1 MEWVFIALVVAVVA
15 AVAMVVVGRGGGL
28 APALPDRPDVELPS
42 DRPLTPNDLAQ
53 VRLSV
58 TVRGYRMDEVDALL
72 ARLGA
77 ELAARDDRPDDGPDR
92 SGPADGL
99 VVGAP
104 GSPSTPPVPGAHALS
119 AAAAPS
125 SAGPAVGPAG
135 NSQPAPPGPLVPG
148 PLESGPLEPRP
159 LESEPL
165 EPEPLES
172 GQHP

>member
-42 DRPLTPNDLAQ
+42 DRHLTPNDLAQ

-77 ELAARDDRPDDGPDR
+77 ELAARDDRPDDRPGDGPDR
-92 SGPADGL
+92 SLPADGL

-125 SAGPAVGPAG
+125 SAGPAG
-135 NSQPAPPGPLVPG
+135 NSQPAPPGPLEPEPLVPG
-148 PLESGPLEPRP
+148 PLQ
-159 LESEPL
+159 
-165 EPEPLES
+165 S